1 MSDKDKEVKEVELTA
16 EQVKTNEFI
25 EKVNALVKE
34 YGRNLNPVINVVVVP
49 EETPDV
55 VKEDKK

>member
-1 MSDKDKEVKEVELTA
+1 MSDKNKEVKEVELTA